1 MERQMIYVMNHYSEK
16 SVQHFFHVIHLLDEM
31 AQRGVHIV
39 LIIEKSDGTPL
50 IDNKNIKVVVQKEKG
65 KVKRALEL
73 LSLYKLYMKSGYN
86 KIFIRISLNAAVIA
100 IIAAKLYG
108 GDTYFWQSGDNLTY
122 DRQKKGMEKLKWLFT
137 NYSKLL
143 VIKYFITR
151 FVTGPETMVD
161 YYVDALGIKRDR
173 MLLLYN
179 DIDINRFTEC
189 NEAARTEVRN
199 HLKLSQDSK
208 IILFVHRLTPVKKF
222 YLQIPYVIEEQAL
235 RDLNAYLV
243 IIGDGPDRE
252 IIENLIQTSGFK
264 DRILYL
270 GSVPNKE
277 IHKYYE
283 GADIFINPSYSEGFP
298 RVLIEAMAC
307 GLPVV
312 ATDVGGT
319 KDIVGKLQ
327 KRFIVDKD
335 DRGKFRNSVITIL
348 EDNLLY
354 HNLSQENKK
363 SVNQF
368 STEAVSEMYIKALF

>member
-199 HLKLSQDSK
+199 HLKLSQESK